1 MPVDSELQGFEILPD
16 LVGKGSYSNIY
27 KARSARFPGQTLV
40 AKVSSK
46 HAKRAA
52 TNYNGAVDTL
62 TNISHPNIIK
72 LLAHQ
77 ETSSYYY
84 EFLEYLEK
92 PTMTLTDLLKLS
104 GTHLTVS
111 ITTAIFSQL
120 VSAISYLHARGFGHR
135 DLKPDNIMVHPQTLH
150 VTIIDFGFAMRTN
163 APCEDFSG
171 SPIYAAPEILNFE
184 ASSDDQSDLWSLG
197 VVLYQMC
204 FGQYPYPAKD
214 LQELTNKVNRLPL
227 SFPGNLAGPMLDMVA
242 VIQGLMQKDPS
253 RRTSASALNAVLNPN
268 DDELYGQNA
277 SQPEMGLDPM
287 DIDLGEEVAASS
299 LS

>member
-1 MPVDSELQGFEILPD
+1 MPVDNELQGFEILPD
-16 LVGKGSYSNIY
+16 LIGKGSYSNIY
-27 KARSARFPGQTLV
+27 KARSSRFPGQTLC

-46 HAKRAA
+46 HAKRAS

-62 TNISHPNIIK
+62 TSISHPNVIK
-72 LLAHQ
+72 MVAHQ

-104 GTHLTVS
+104 GSHLTVS

-184 ASSDDQSDLWSLG
+184 AYSVDQSDLWSLG

-227 SFPGNLAGPMLDMVA
+227 SFPSNLSGPMLDMVA
-242 VIQGLMQKDPS
+242 VIQGLMQKDSS
-253 RRTSASALNAVLNPN
+253 RRTTASSLNAVLNK
-268 DDELYGQNA
+268 DDELYGQDS
-277 SQPEMGLDPM
+277 SQAEMGLDPM
-287 DIDLGEEVAASS
+287 DIELGEEVAASS